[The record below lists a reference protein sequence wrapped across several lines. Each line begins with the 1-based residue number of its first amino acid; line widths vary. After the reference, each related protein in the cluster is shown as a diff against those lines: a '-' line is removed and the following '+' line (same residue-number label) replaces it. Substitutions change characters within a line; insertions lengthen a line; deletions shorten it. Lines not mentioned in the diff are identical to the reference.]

1 MSFSGDGRIKIWDTV
16 KGQVQTEFTDI
27 VSSEDTSIYAKRERG
42 HLSVDYTCMKWFSS
56 ERKVVTLKKRKLGC
70 SLLVL
75 GTGGGDVL
83 ALDVSA
89 GQLKWRLND
98 CHAGGVSS
106 ISFPRNASC
115 IYTAGADGMI
125 CEIDALT
132 GNLLGK
138 FKASTKAISSM
149 SVSFVVAPVEEV
161 QGWPFNIIHCLSDS
175 NLWMVFFSAPDGK
188 ILATAAAQMKI
199 FSLSDHKKI
208 QKFSGH
214 PGAVRC
220 MIFSED
226 GKYILSSAVGER
238 YIAVWNI
245 GGGKK
250 QSASAVLAMEHP
262 AVFVDS
268 RFIDNG
274 EVGDMGLYV
283 LAISEVGNIEE
294 LRNAKPT
301 RISVSSEDILTKTQ
315 KGAVTTIFAAVLQGI
330 VKAASGQI
338 FVAYGLP
345 VKPLFQKILVHSG
358 TDIKLSS
365 SHDGVLLPM
374 SQSLVKSKKGQ
385 NVQNRVIA
393 LDRANAEDALLPIPK
408 IFDSH
413 EKKKRHEKLSF
424 GKDEVMADLDDSG
437 SHAGLMKSKAD
448 TAAICMEDRL
458 RSLGI
463 LSKADDLI
471 INSTLNS
478 ATFKSIDLHTNMPQK
493 KMRAAVLSLDPSD
506 VCKLLGVLV
515 AMWQTSHHIMSQ
527 EPETQML
534 SSLLKVTKSRGAA
547 IQPLLQLSGRLQ
559 LVMAQIDKAT
569 HTKTQVLS
577 HENQMDESEDE
588 DEDVN
593 EIHYG
598 EEDDD
603 SEISSDDITTGAASG
618 VGSSGGGDSFGG
630 SAGGAASAG
639 GTASA
644 AGGVC
649 SAGGGSAGAG
659 APPSG
664 AACSVG
670 GGAGS

>member
-1 MSFSGDGRIKIWDTV
+1 MSSSNIRDLLTAFSPSLDLFAISSGDGRIKIWDTV

-56 ERKVVTLKKRKLGC
+56 ERKKKRKLGC

-125 CEIDALT
+125 SEIDALT

-149 SVSFVVAPVEEV
+149 SVSF
-161 QGWPFNIIHCLSDS
+161 
-175 NLWMVFFSAPDGK
+175 DGK

-199 FSLSDHKKI
+199 FNLSDHKKI

-268 RFIDNG
+268 RCIDSG
-274 EVGDMGLYV
+274 EVGDIGLYV
-283 LAISEVGNIEE
+283 LAISEVGVCYFWFGKNIEE

-301 RISVSSEDILTKTQ
+301 RISVSSEVILTKTQ
-315 KGAVTTIFAAVLQGI
+315 KGAVTTIVAAVLQGI

-358 TDIKLSS
+358 TDIELSS

-374 SQSLVKSKKGQ
+374 SRSLVKSKKGQ

-424 GKDEVMADLDDSG
+424 GQDEVMADLDNSG
-437 SHAGLMKSKAD
+437 SHAGLMKSKDDMVEFEAD

-463 LSKADDLI
+463 LSKADDLT

-478 ATFKSIDLHTNMPQK
+478 ATFKSIDLRTNMPQK
-493 KMRAAVLSLDPSD
+493 KMRAAVLSLEPSD
-506 VCKLLGVLV
+506 ACKLLGVLV
-515 AMWQTSHHIMSQ
+515 AMWQTRSSSGNYVLPWIYSILVNHSHQIMSQ

-603 SEISSDDITTGAASG
+603 SEISSDD
-618 VGSSGGGDSFGG
+618 DQ
-630 SAGGAASAG
+630 
-639 GTASA
+639 
-644 AGGVC
+644 
-649 SAGGGSAGAG
+649 
-659 APPSG
+659 
-664 AACSVG
+664 
-670 GGAGS
+670 

>member
-1 MSFSGDGRIKIWDTV
+1 MSSSNIRDLLTAFSPSLDLFAISSGDGRIKIWDSV

-56 ERKVVTLKKRKLGC
+56 ERKKKRKLGC
-70 SLLVL
+70 SLLVF

-149 SVSFVVAPVEEV
+149 SVSF
-161 QGWPFNIIHCLSDS
+161 
-175 NLWMVFFSAPDGK
+175 DGK

-199 FSLSDHKKI
+199 FNLSDHKKI

-268 RFIDNG
+268 RCIDSG
-274 EVGDMGLYV
+274 EV
-283 LAISEVGNIEE
+283 E

-437 SHAGLMKSKAD
+437 SHAGLMKSKDGMVEFEAD

-463 LSKADDLI
+463 LSKADDLT

-478 ATFKSIDLHTNMPQK
+478 ATFKSIDLQTNMPQK
-493 KMRAAVLSLDPSD
+493 KMRAAVLSLEPSD
-506 VCKLLGVLV
+506 ACKLLGVLV
-515 AMWQTSHHIMSQ
+515 AMWQTRSSSGNYVLPWIYSILVNHSHHIMSQ

-559 LVMAQIDKAT
+559 LVMAQDKEARC
-569 HTKTQVLS
+569 
-577 HENQMDESEDE
+577 
-588 DEDVN
+588 
-593 EIHYG
+593 
-598 EEDDD
+598 
-603 SEISSDDITTGAASG
+603 GAVEHLVPAY
-618 VGSSGGGDSFGG
+618 
-630 SAGGAASAG
+630 
-639 GTASA
+639 
-644 AGGVC
+644 
-649 SAGGGSAGAG
+649 
-659 APPSG
+659 
-664 AACSVG
+664 
-670 GGAGS
+670 

>member
-1 MSFSGDGRIKIWDTV
+1 MSSSNIRDLLTAFSPSLDLFAISSGDGRIKIWDTV

-56 ERKVVTLKKRKLGC
+56 ERKKKRKLGC

-149 SVSFVVAPVEEV
+149 SVSF
-161 QGWPFNIIHCLSDS
+161 
-175 NLWMVFFSAPDGK
+175 DGK

-199 FSLSDHKKI
+199 FNLSDHKKI

-268 RFIDNG
+268 RCIDSG
-274 EVGDMGLYV
+274 EVGDIGLSV
-283 LAISEVGNIEE
+283 LAISEVGVCYFWFGKNIEE

-301 RISVSSEDILTKTQ
+301 RISVSSEVILTKTQ

-358 TDIKLSS
+358 TDIELSS

-424 GKDEVMADLDDSG
+424 GKDEVMAALDNSG
-437 SHAGLMKSKAD
+437 SHAGLMKSKDDMVEFEAD

-463 LSKADDLI
+463 LSKADDLT

-478 ATFKSIDLHTNMPQK
+478 ATFKSIDLQTNMPQK
-493 KMRAAVLSLDPSD
+493 KMRAAVLSLEPSD
-506 VCKLLGVLV
+506 ACKLLGVLV
-515 AMWQTSHHIMSQ
+515 AMWQTRSSSGNYVLPWIYSILVNHSHHIMSQ

-603 SEISSDDITTGAASG
+603 SEISSDD
-618 VGSSGGGDSFGG
+618 DQ
-630 SAGGAASAG
+630 
-639 GTASA
+639 
-644 AGGVC
+644 
-649 SAGGGSAGAG
+649 
-659 APPSG
+659 
-664 AACSVG
+664 
-670 GGAGS
+670 